1 MTVTVS
7 VAELQQW
14 GCALWTDTLSLVRG
28 RSICQC
34 QRSVVR
40 IRSV

>member
-1 MTVTVS
+1 MSVAVS
-7 VAELQQW
+7 VSELRQW
-14 GCALWTDTLSLVRG
+14 SCALWTDTLSHVRG